1 MISVIS
7 SLRPTNWQ
15 SLKDFDFSKL
25 TFRFDIYRQPLLRG
39 STTFRTFFS
48 KIEFFKKFLPPC
60 NYPSWNKTN
69 TINISVCRC
78 LGNTA
83 SFNKGVQ
90 RYPHYKHHWV
100 KIKTFGGSKLFFADT
115 PNMDLGDKP
124 QTCGFL
130 SNWLCRKIKMWKNG
144 VFCFVKKEYFGYCAK
159 RKQRMWSVLG
169 LLQREIAK
177 LIFDT

>member
-1 MISVIS
+1 MHQRHILELGQAKYTSCNGIYQTPGTMKNLVFAQSVMG
-7 SLRPTNWQ
+7 
-15 SLKDFDFSKL
+15 SKYL
-25 TFRFDIYRQPLLRG
+25 ALRG

-83 SFNKGVQ
+83 SFIKGVQ

-115 PNMDLGDKP
+115 AYMDLGDKP

-144 VFCFVKKEYFGYCAK
+144 VFCFAKNKYVGYCAK
-159 RKQRMWSVLG
+159 RK
-169 LLQREIAK
+169 
-177 LIFDT
+177 